1 MTDRDIVQRPL
12 DPGALVALK
21 DRAARVLDEARRAG
35 ASDAEVGI
43 SASQGLSVS
52 VRMDEV
58 ETLEFHRDRGISVT
72 VYIGQQK
79 GSASSSDDSDD
90 SIRAMVA
97 AACAI
102 ARHTGADPC
111 AGLAE
116 GDQLATRF
124 PDLDLYHPWSLTPE
138 QAIEQ
143 ALACERAGRTDPRIV
158 NSEGASLSSGSSL
171 RVYANSKGFMAGY
184 PSSHH
189 SRSCVLVA
197 EQDGAMQRDYWYD
210 SRRDPA
216 HLQSAEAIGAEACR
230 RTLARLGA
238 ERPATADMPV
248 LFSPRTAA
256 SLLGHFVAAI
266 SGGSLYRNASF
277 LKDTIGETLFPSWVR
292 LHERPHL
299 PGMTGSAAWDQDGLP
314 TRDQDFVRDGVLQQY
329 ALGLYASRRL
339 VLAPTGNGGGVRNLA
354 ISNSGD
360 DLDALLRKVGHGIL
374 ITELMGPGV
383 NIVSGDYSRGA
394 SGFLIENGRISV
406 PLEEFTI
413 AGHLRDIFAAIDG
426 SGTDVD
432 DRGNIHCGSLLIRQ
446 MRVAGR

>member
-21 DRAARVLDEARRAG
+21 DRAARVLEEAKRAG
-35 ASDAEVGI
+35 ATDAEVGI

-116 GDQLATRF
+116 ADQLANRF
-124 PDLDLYHPWSLTPE
+124 PDLDLYHPWALSPE

-143 ALACERAGRTDPRIV
+143 ALACERAGRADPRIV

-171 RVYANSKGFMAGY
+171 RVYANSRGFMAGY

-216 HLQSAEAIGAEACR
+216 RLQSAEHIGDEARR

-238 ERPATADMPV
+238 ERPQTADMPV

-256 SLLGHFVAAI
+256 SLLGHLVAAI
-266 SGGSLYRNASF
+266 SGGALYRNASF
-277 LKDTIGETLFPSWVR
+277 LKDCLGDTLFPDWVHI
-292 LHERPHL
+292 HERPWL
-299 PGMTGSAAWDQDGLP
+299 PGMSGSAAWDQDGLP

-339 VLAPTGNGGGVRNLA
+339 GLAPTGNGGGVRNLT
-354 ISNSGD
+354 INHTGD
-360 DLDALLRKVGHGIL
+360 DLDALLAKVGNGIF
-374 ITELMGPGV
+374 ITEVMGPGV

-394 SGFLIENGRISV
+394 SGFLIENGRLGV

-413 AGHLRDIFAAIDG
+413 AAHLRDIFAGLEA

>member
-116 GDQLATRF
+116 EDQLATRF

-143 ALACERAGRTDPRIV
+143 ARACERAGRTDPRIV

-210 SRRDPA
+210 SRRDPLR
-216 HLQSAEAIGAEACR
+216 LQSAEAIGAEACR

-238 ERPATADMPV
+238 ERPATGDMPV
-248 LFSPRTAA
+248 LFSARTAA
-256 SLLGHFVAAI
+256 SLIGHFVAAI

-277 LKDTIGETLFPSWVR
+277 LKDAIGQTLFPAWVR
-292 LHERPHL
+292 LHERPQL
-299 PGMTGSAAWDQDGLP
+299 PGMSGSAAWDQDGLP

-339 VLAPTGNGGGVRNLA
+339 GLAPTGNGGGVRNLA
-354 ISNSGD
+354 ISDSGD
-360 DLDALLRKVGHGIL
+360 DLDALLRKVGNGIL
-374 ITELMGPGV
+374 VTEVMGPGV

-394 SGFLIENGRISV
+394 SGFLIENGQINV

-413 AGHLRDIFAAIDG
+413 AGHLRDIFAGIEG

-446 MRVAGR
+446 MRVAGQ